1 MIFIDTN
8 VFMYALGSHHSLQ
21 EAARQFFRES
31 HQTNTQLFTSAE
43 VLQELLHVYLRA
55 GRMYDLDK
63 AFDLIERYGIEVWPL
78 AREDVEL
85 ARQLAD
91 RYPYLG
97 SRDNCHLASCR
108 NRGVTEIKTFDRG
121 LDSVAASL

>member
-1 MIFIDTN
+1 MSIFAPD
-8 VFMYALGSHHSLQ
+8 GW
-21 EAARQFFRES
+21 
-31 HQTNTQLFTSAE
+31 
-43 VLQELLHVYLRA
+43 
-55 GRMYDLDK
+55 MYDLDA

-85 ARQLAD
+85 ARQLAAL
-91 RYPYLG
+91 YPHLG